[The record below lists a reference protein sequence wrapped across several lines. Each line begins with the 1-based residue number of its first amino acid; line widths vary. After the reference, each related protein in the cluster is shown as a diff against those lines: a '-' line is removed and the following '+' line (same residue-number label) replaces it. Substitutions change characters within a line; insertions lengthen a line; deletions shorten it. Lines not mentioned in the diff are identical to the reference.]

1 MTTIAVLG
9 LGAMGLPM
17 ATNLAKHYTVH
28 GYDINPE
35 RLEMAKDA
43 GIKTFTNPTDTVC
56 AVNYVLVAVRNQA
69 QLAEV
74 LFGKEGIAPAMPHG
88 AGVILTSTVGMD
100 VAKEAAQKLEQYGLH
115 LIDAPISGGP
125 ARAGK
130 GDLLVVVGANRTDYE
145 AAKDVLDTM
154 ASALVFVGEE
164 VGKGQALKTINQL
177 LAGVHIAAG
186 AEALA
191 LAHKLGLDMTASLE
205 ALMGGAAAS
214 FMFGD
219 RGPRMI
225 DGYAEGVDAKDVDVR
240 SRLDIFVKDMGIVS
254 ETARSVHAAIPLAAA
269 ANQLYIMGEQVGL
282 GACDDSQVI
291 HVFDP
296 H

>member
-17 ATNLAKHYTVH
+17 ATNLAKKFTVR

-35 RLEMAKDA
+35 RLSLAASKGVE
-43 GIKTFTNPTDTVC
+43 TFTSATSTV
-56 AVNYVLVAVRNQA
+56 AGADYVLLAVRNQE
-69 QLAEV
+69 QLRDV
-74 LFGKEGIAPAMPHG
+74 LFGEEGIASAMPHG
-88 AGVILTSTVGMD
+88 ACVILTSTVGVD
-100 VAKEAAQKLEQYGLH
+100 VAQQAAHDLKGYGLH
-115 LIDAPISGGP
+115 MIDAPISGGP
-125 ARAGK
+125 ARAGN
-130 GDLLVVVGANRTDYE
+130 GDLLVVVGASRKDYD
-145 AAKDVLDTM
+145 AAKEVLDTM
-154 ASALVFVGEE
+154 ASTLVFVGEE

-177 LAGVHIAAG
+177 LAGVHIAVG

-191 LAHKLGLDMTASLE
+191 LARKLGLDMGASLQ

-225 DGYAEGVDAKDVDVR
+225 DGYGEGIEAEDVDVC
-240 SRLDIFVKDMGIVS
+240 SRMDIFVKDMGIVA
-254 ETARSVHAAIPLAAA
+254 ETARRVHAAIPLAATA
-269 ANQLYIMGEQVGL
+269 QQLYVIGEQAGL

-291 HVFDP
+291 HVLDP